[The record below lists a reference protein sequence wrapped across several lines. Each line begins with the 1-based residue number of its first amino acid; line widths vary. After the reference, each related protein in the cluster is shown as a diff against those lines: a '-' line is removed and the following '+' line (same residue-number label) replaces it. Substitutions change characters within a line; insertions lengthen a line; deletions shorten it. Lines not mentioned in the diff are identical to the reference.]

1 MQVTQSVRFGA
12 SILIVFNLL
21 MSFACIWIFT
31 RMAPVIDKINARNNR
46 SLQACEEMLSAL
58 AEPPAPLALQRFR
71 IALNMASGNITETGE
86 PLALRQ
92 IRANYEAAFRSDIT
106 ARTAT
111 LEGINRISE
120 ANRLAMIKAADEA
133 RQLGYAGAWGVV
145 FMAIILL
152 FAGLVFKRRVVRN
165 LAQPFEEIDAVIDAR
180 HSGDRLRRCT
190 GAGLPRDVERI
201 YSGINEIIDH
211 EGER

>member
-1 MQVTQSVRFGA
+1 MQITQSVRVGA
-12 SILIVFNLL
+12 SILIMLNLL
-21 MSFACIWIFT
+21 MSFACIWIFM

-46 SLQACEEMLSAL
+46 SLQACEEMLTAL
-58 AEPPAPLALQRFR
+58 VEPSNQFSLQQFRNALDT
-71 IALNMASGNITETGE
+71 AAGNITETGE
-86 PLALRQ
+86 PFALQQ
-92 IRANYEAAFRSDIT
+92 IRIHYEAAFRGDIT

-111 LEGINRISE
+111 LTGIGRISE
-120 ANRLAMIKAADEA
+120 ANRLAMGKAAEKA

-152 FAGLVFKRRVVRN
+152 FAGLIFKRRIVRN
-165 LAQPFEEIDAVIDAR
+165 LARPFEEIDAVIDAR

>member
-71 IALNMASGNITETGE
+71 IALNLASGNITETGE

-92 IRANYEAAFRSDIT
+92 IRAN
-106 ARTAT
+106 
-111 LEGINRISE
+111 
-120 ANRLAMIKAADEA
+120 
-133 RQLGYAGAWGVV
+133 
-145 FMAIILL
+145 
-152 FAGLVFKRRVVRN
+152 
-165 LAQPFEEIDAVIDAR
+165 
-180 HSGDRLRRCT
+180 
-190 GAGLPRDVERI
+190 
-201 YSGINEIIDH
+201 
-211 EGER
+211 